1 MLAHPGPCADLSSRI
16 PVVIVLCPCLRI
28 LDRVLISVAVICHTP
43 KPHVFRHCSRDSPE
57 KEWKSVFME
66 FSFIFSVNFCFRM
79 ITNFQ
84 ISWRALR
91 RTWLY
96 PKPRESKLPTGMPH
110 LSSVLGCVFPRN
122 KSTFKNIRSI
132 AIYIRGYRCCI
143 VIVWLSDN
151 PCHFANHRTESS
163 GEGRHSSASGGASP
177 RLPGS
182 AAVLSLSG
190 LFWLWHFGRLW
201 TCYFTACPSCGR
213 WSPVSIF
220 IDFCFEFNSFC
231 LLTLHLICSSFLVF
245 FFFILFFFILF

>member
-1 MLAHPGPCADLSSRI
+1 M
-16 PVVIVLCPCLRI
+16 VILFCPCLCI
-28 LDRVLISVAVICHTP
+28 LDPVLISAVVSCHTP

-57 KEWKSVFME
+57 KESKSVFME

-110 LSSVLGCVFPRN
+110 LSPVLECVFPGK
-122 KSTFKNIRSI
+122 KSTFKHNHSI
-132 AIYIRGYRCCI
+132 AIYIRGCRCYI

-151 PCHFANHRTESS
+151 PCHFASRRTESS
-163 GEGRHSSASGGASP
+163 GEGRHSSASVEHLLAS
-177 RLPGS
+177 LG
-182 AAVLSLSG
+182 LSSPQSSWT
-190 LFWLWHFGRLW
+190 FWLWHFGGLW
-201 TCYFTACPSCGR
+201 TCYFIACPSCGR

-220 IDFCFEFNSFC
+220 VDFCSDFNSFC

-245 FFFILFFFILF
+245 